1 MFNSSKEK
9 EPADICISCSKATCE
24 LTLASAVCKSDA
36 AVTEASSCELTTEE
50 LLLPA
55 PSLARPGDASTSL
68 RANLLAA
75 AKAGDVSLASML
87 SARATSASSSS
98 SCAASCASASCFFNS
113 SYLHQKASEWSLVQW
128 EGYSLVSGAFLCAV
142 LLAAAKAGTVSLGQH
157 AVCRRHSSLLDLQLG
172 SILCLGFID
181 SSYLHQ
187 KA

>member
-1 MFNSSKEK
+1 MVNSSKEK
-9 EPADICISCSKATCE
+9 EPADICISCSKALCE

-113 SYLHQKASEWSLVQW
+113 SYLHQKASEWSLT
-128 EGYSLVSGAFLCAV
+128 GSMPGLCCDPRRLFVRCIACGSHSRHY
-142 LLAAAKAGTVSLGQH
+142 KLG
-157 AVCRRHSSLLDLQLG
+157 
-172 SILCLGFID
+172 
-181 SSYLHQ
+181 
-187 KA
+187 